1 MTPTL
6 CFVFLQS
13 VCSFVESI
21 KKNEKGVNEKIVAQ
35 EIVRRLVFLA
45 VNKRCFDREK
55 EYLWCRYS
63 PFIPVRSITSEPMVA
78 SK

>member
-1 MTPTL
+1 MR
-6 CFVFLQS
+6 CFAKTITQS
-13 VCSFVESI
+13 
-21 KKNEKGVNEKIVAQ
+21 EKDVNEKIAVQ
-35 EIVRRLVFLA
+35 EIVRRLVFID
-45 VNKRCFDREK
+45 VNKRCFDSEK

>member
-1 MTPTL
+1 M
-6 CFVFLQS
+6 FLQS
-13 VCSFVESI
+13 VCGFVKGI
-21 KKNEKGVNEKIVAQ
+21 KKNEKGVKEKIAVQ